1 MDKNIT
7 FEAAMSRL
15 EEITKAL
22 ENEKLP
28 LDEAI
33 ELYKEGVALSALCK
47 DKLDN
52 AKMQISVLDENGN
65 ERKYEEDE

>member
-22 ENEKLP
+22 DGEKLP

-33 ELYKEGVALSALCK
+33 ELYKEGVELSAFCK
-47 DKLDN
+47 EKLDN
-52 AKMQISVLDENGN
+52 AKMQISVLDENGH